1 MPKTEH
7 REREHHPRSP
17 SNFPKWELC
26 PAFVNRLGTSD
37 AAERGTQRHEV
48 FEANLAMRNE
58 RLGFDAHNYTE
69 VTPKLEIAELDEA
82 GAFSI
87 DYINSVVGSSFVFVE
102 TKAEYKDMYFGY
114 VDAWASVKGHL
125 HVFDLKTGWG
135 SDPDHLAQQEGYCLA
150 LLDMAK
156 ESTLPVGGDG
166 DGQFPDVEQTLE
178 DTDTA
183 TLHLIWED
191 QRRTYRWETTY
202 SLSKALVMEII
213 AKRLAPDPTPRANKN
228 CQYCQNLTSCEA
240 VNHELVEVVRAGLP
254 TNFTSP
260 EDLAKANQ
268 LRDLFNAWGKKI
280 HEITIAHIADGGELP
295 GFSYA
300 KVKGKEKAP
309 HIKDAWAMCRDAL
322 TEMCGSE
329 AKAKDKMLEAC
340 SLSPSKFRALFKGED
355 FPAQSIMR
363 RGEPYYRLITK
374 KRTIK

>member
-1 MPKTEH
+1 MAKTEH

-26 PAFVNRLGTSD
+26 PAFVNRPGTSD

-48 FEANLAMRNE
+48 FEANLAKRNE
-58 RLGFDAHNYTE
+58 RIGFAD
-69 VTPKLEIAELDEA
+69 TPAGLEIAELDEA

-114 VDAWASVKGHL
+114 VDAWASVEGHL

-135 SDPDHLAQQEGYCLA
+135 SNPDHTAQQEGYCLA

-156 ESTLPVGGDG
+156 EATLPIVGEVDT
-166 DGQFPDVEQTLE
+166 EQTLE

-202 SLSKALVMEII
+202 SLAKALVMEII
-213 AKRLAPDPTPRANKN
+213 AKRLAPNPTPCANKN

-280 HEITIAHIADGGELP
+280 HEITIAHIADGKELP
-295 GFSYA
+295 GFSYT

-309 HIKDAWAMCRDAL
+309 HIKDAWAMCKEAL
-322 TEMCGSE
+322 MKMCGNES
-329 AKAKDKMLEAC
+329 KAKDKMLEAC
-340 SLSPSKFRALFKGED
+340 SLSPSKFRALFKGEE

>member
-1 MPKTEH
+1 MPELGNLTEH

-26 PAFVNRLGTSD
+26 PAFVNRPGTSD
-37 AAERGTQRHEV
+37 AAERGPQRHEV
-48 FEANLAMRNE
+48 FEANLARRNE
-58 RLGFDAHNYTE
+58 RLFGDPISPNS
-69 VTPKLEIAELDEA
+69 KLEIAEIDEA

-87 DYINSVVGSSFVFVE
+87 DYINSVVGGSFVFVE
-102 TKAEYKDMYFGY
+102 TKAEYKDMYFGF
-114 VDAWASVKGHL
+114 VDAWATRDGHL

-135 SDPDHLAQQEGYCLA
+135 SDPDHTAQQEGYCLA

-156 ESTLPVGGDG
+156 EKTLPDG
-166 DGQFPDVEQTLE
+166 PSDLDTPR

-191 QRRTYRWETTY
+191 QRRTYHWETTY
-202 SLSKALVMEII
+202 GLAKALVMEII
-213 AKRLAPDPTPRANKN
+213 AKRLAPNPTPCANKN

-254 TNFTSP
+254 TSFTSP

-280 HEITIAHIADGGELP
+280 HEITVAHIADGGELP
-295 GFSYA
+295 GFSYT

-329 AKAKDKMLEAC
+329 SKAKDKMLEAC
-340 SLSPSKFRALFKGED
+340 SLSPSKFRALFKGEE